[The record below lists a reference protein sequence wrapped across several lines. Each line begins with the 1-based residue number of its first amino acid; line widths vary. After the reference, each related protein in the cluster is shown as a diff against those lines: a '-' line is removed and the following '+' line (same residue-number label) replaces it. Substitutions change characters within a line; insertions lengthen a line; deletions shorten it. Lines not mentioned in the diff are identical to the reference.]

1 MIHLVSA
8 DNFHQSD
15 SMARRA
21 VLAAL
26 ANQILVVQEVKVLH
40 QLGISSQVLLV
51 PGEVAFRRFTR
62 ELGVVVGPSATFES
76 MLTGPGANIDL
87 IRV

>member
-1 MIHLVSA
+1 MPA

-40 QLGISSQVLLV
+40 QLGISIQVLLV
-51 PGEVAFRRFTR
+51 PG
-62 ELGVVVGPSATFES
+62 
-76 MLTGPGANIDL
+76 
-87 IRV
+87 